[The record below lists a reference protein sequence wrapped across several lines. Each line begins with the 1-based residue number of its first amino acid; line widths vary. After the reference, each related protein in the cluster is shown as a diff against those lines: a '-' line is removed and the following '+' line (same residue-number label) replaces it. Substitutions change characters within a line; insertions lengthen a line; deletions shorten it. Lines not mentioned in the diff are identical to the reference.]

1 MADMTYEITI
11 NIPVKMTL
19 SSEERAEAIALGIKE
34 GLILQEDIDRGTYTD
49 ELAHHDVILYRA
61 KMGKTNIADAGRNW
75 LDDITQG
82 WREDEV
88 DLANGADVTASEDE

>member
-1 MADMTYEITI
+1 MIYEITI
-11 NIPVKMTL
+11 DMTVKITL

-61 KMGKTNIADAGRNW
+61 KMGKTELANAVRDW
-75 LDDITQG
+75 LDDI
-82 WREDEV
+82 DEV
-88 DLANGADVTASEDE
+88 DLANGADVTAYKETIQ

>member
-1 MADMTYEITI
+1 MKI
-11 NIPVKMTL
+11 TL

-61 KMGKTNIADAGRNW
+61 KMGKTELANAVRDW
-75 LDDITQG
+75 LDDI
-82 WREDEV
+82 DEV
-88 DLANGADVTASEDE
+88 DLANGADVTAYKETIQ

>member
-61 KMGKTNIADAGRNW
+61 KMGK
-75 LDDITQG
+75 G